1 MSTPATK
8 DDIARLERGIA
19 ELKAMLAPV
28 LGLAVR
34 KQSRKERARK
44 AGCHPATLW
53 RRERKAKAALRVNGA
68 I

>member
-1 MSTPATK
+1 MSAQETAEEIASLRRELAEIK
-8 DDIARLERGIA
+8 D
-19 ELKAMLAPV
+19 MLAPV

-34 KQSRKERARK
+34 KQSRKEQARK

-53 RRERKAKAALRVNGA
+53 RREQKAKAALRVNGA